1 LFDNPQSLT
10 HKVMRGV
17 VGGFLK
23 LSPVKRALMTD
34 TLRSTFLNSLGAG
47 VKFLGKGYIHEL

>member
-1 LFDNPQSLT
+1 
-10 HKVMRGV
+10 MRGV